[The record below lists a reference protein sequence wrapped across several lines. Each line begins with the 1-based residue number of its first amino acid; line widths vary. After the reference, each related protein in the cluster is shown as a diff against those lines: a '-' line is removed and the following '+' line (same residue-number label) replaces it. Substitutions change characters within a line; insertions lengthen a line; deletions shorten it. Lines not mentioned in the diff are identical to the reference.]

1 MERTDLP
8 YLQRLFDAFYEVGA
22 LPGGGVT
29 RLGYTELEDEMHR
42 RFADL
47 AKELGCTVE
56 TDLVGNSYAYY
67 EPAEEHVLIGSH
79 LDSVI
84 QGGRY
89 DGVAGVMAG
98 LLLLKRARENRL
110 SLPLKVAAFRCEE
123 SSNFGCCTMGSGL
136 VTHQLREDPE
146 HLARLTA
153 KNGETLGDVFARRGL
168 SLTPPLITG
177 VKEYLELH
185 IEQGKVLEETGTR
198 VGVVSTIAGPRRWK
212 LRLTGLAEH
221 SGATPISMRQDA
233 LCAAA
238 EIILAVEKIGRRE
251 ADLCESVA
259 TVGVIQNTPNALNV
273 VPGAVELGID
283 LRGSDMDSLSRMERD
298 TLAAAREICARRNIA
313 LAESKLS
320 EMDPVAMDEAVQGGL
335 MAAAGSLGISCRN
348 MPSGAGH
355 DAMAFAPLF
364 PTGMVFIP
372 CEKGISHNPLESA
385 AMGEHSGRRGRSL
398 GVSRPRALIP
408 APSPVAHPYFI
419 SGSEEQ
425 TDEAKDPC
433 FISKYPGNMRQF
445 SS

>member
-67 EPAEEHVLIGSH
+67 EPAEEHILIGSH

-136 VTHQLREDPE
+136 VAHQLKEGPE
-146 HLARLTA
+146 KLAQLTG
-153 KNGETLGDVFARRGL
+153 KNGERLGDVFARRGL
-168 SLTPPLITG
+168 SLTPPPIAG
-177 VKEYLELH
+177 VREYLELH

-212 LRLTGLAEH
+212 LQLKGLAEH
-221 SGATPISMRQDA
+221 SGATPMSMRQDA

-238 EIILAVEKIGRRE
+238 EIVLAVERIGQRE
-251 ADLCESVA
+251 ATLAESVA

-273 VPGAVELGID
+273 VPGAAELGID
-283 LRGSDMDSLSRMERD
+283 LRGSRMDSLDRMERD
-298 TLAAAREICARRNIA
+298 TLSAARDICDRRHIA
-313 LAESKLS
+313 LTESKLS
-320 EMDPVAMDEAVQGGL
+320 ELDPVSMDEAIQKGL
-335 MAAAGSLGISCRN
+335 MAAAERLHISCRN

-372 CEKGISHNPLESA
+372 CENGISHNPLESTTLESILDGA
-385 AMGEHSGRRGRSL
+385 DVLWAYLTE
-398 GVSRPRALIP
+398 
-408 APSPVAHPYFI
+408 
-419 SGSEEQ
+419 
-425 TDEAKDPC
+425 
-433 FISKYPGNMRQF
+433 KY
-445 SS
+445 

>member
-1 MERTDLP
+1 MERNDLP
-8 YLQRLFDAFYEVGA
+8 YLQRLFDTFYEVGA

-136 VTHQLREDPE
+136 VAHQLKEGPE
-146 HLARLTA
+146 KLAQLTG
-153 KNGETLGDVFARRGL
+153 KNGERLGDVFARRGL
-168 SLTPPLITG
+168 SLTPPPIAG
-177 VKEYLELH
+177 VREYLELH

-212 LRLTGLAEH
+212 LQLKGLAEH
-221 SGATPISMRQDA
+221 SGATPMSMRQDA

-238 EIILAVEKIGRRE
+238 EIVLAVERIGQRE
-251 ADLCESVA
+251 ATLAESVA

-273 VPGAVELGID
+273 VSGAAELGID
-283 LRGSDMDSLSRMERD
+283 LRGSRMDSLDRMERD
-298 TLAAAREICARRNIA
+298 TLSAARDICDRRHIA
-313 LAESKLS
+313 LTESKLS
-320 EMDPVAMDEAVQGGL
+320 ELDPVSMDEAIQKGL
-335 MAAAGSLGISCRN
+335 MAAAERLHISCRN

-372 CEKGISHNPLESA
+372 CEKGISHNPLESTTLESILDGA
-385 AMGEHSGRRGRSL
+385 DVLWAYLTE
-398 GVSRPRALIP
+398 
-408 APSPVAHPYFI
+408 
-419 SGSEEQ
+419 
-425 TDEAKDPC
+425 
-433 FISKYPGNMRQF
+433 KY
-445 SS
+445 

>member
-1 MERTDLP
+1 MALSDLD
-8 YLQRLFDAFYEVGA
+8 YLQHLFDAFYEVGA

-47 AKELGCTVE
+47 ARALGCMVE
-56 TDLVGNSYAYY
+56 TDRAGNAYAFLT
-67 EPAEEHVLIGSH
+67 PADEYILIGSH

-98 LLLLKRARENRL
+98 LLLLKRAREAGL

-136 VTHQLREDPE
+136 VTHQLKEGPE
-146 HLARLTA
+146 KLSRLTG

-212 LRLTGLAEH
+212 LQLKGLAEH
-221 SGATPISMRQDA
+221 SGATPMNMRQDA
-233 LCAAA
+233 LCAAC
-238 EIILAVEKIGRRE
+238 EIVLAVEQIGRRE
-251 ADLCESVA
+251 AALAESVA

-273 VPGAVELGID
+273 VPGAAELGID
-283 LRGSDMDSLSRMERD
+283 LRGSRSDSLDRMERD
-298 TLAAAREICARRNIA
+298 TLSAAREICARRSIA
-313 LAESKLS
+313 LTESKLS
-320 EMDPVAMDEAVQGGL
+320 ELDPVSMDETIQRGL
-335 MAAAGSLGISCRN
+335 MAAAEKLGISCRN

-385 AMGEHSGRRGRSL
+385 SL
-398 GVSRPRALIP
+398 QSVLDG
-408 APSPVAHPYFI
+408 
-419 SGSEEQ
+419 
-425 TDEAKDPC
+425 TDVLWAYLAAK
-433 FISKYPGNMRQF
+433 
-445 SS
+445 

>member
-1 MERTDLP
+1 MELSDRE
-8 YLQRLFDAFYEVGA
+8 YLKRLFEAFYEVGA

-47 AKELGCTVE
+47 AGELGCRVE
-56 TDLVGNSYAYY
+56 TDLAGNSYAWR
-67 EPAEEHVLIGSH
+67 EAAENYVLIGSH

-98 LLLLKRARENRL
+98 LLLLKRAKEAGL
-110 SLPLKVAAFRCEE
+110 KLPLKTAAFRCEE

-136 VTHQLREDPE
+136 VTHQLKEGPE
-146 HLARLTA
+146 KLAQLTA
-153 KNGETLGDVFARRGL
+153 KNGERLGDVFARRGL
-168 SLTPPLITG
+168 SLTPPRITG
-177 VKEYLELH
+177 VKSYLELH

-212 LRLTGLAEH
+212 LQLKGLAEH
-221 SGATPISMRQDA
+221 SGATPMSMRQDA

-238 EIILAVEKIGRRE
+238 EIVLAVERIGQRE
-251 ADLCESVA
+251 AALAESVA

-273 VPGAVELGID
+273 VPGAAELGID
-283 LRGSDMDSLSRMERD
+283 LRGSRMDSLDRMERD
-298 TLAAAREICARRNIA
+298 TLSAARDICARRHIA
-313 LAESKLS
+313 LTESKLS
-320 EMDPVAMDEAVQGGL
+320 ELDPVSMDEAIQKGL
-335 MAAAGSLGISCRN
+335 MAAAERLHISCRN

-385 AMGEHSGRRGRSL
+385 TLESILDGADVLWAYLKET
-398 GVSRPRALIP
+398 
-408 APSPVAHPYFI
+408 Y
-419 SGSEEQ
+419 
-425 TDEAKDPC
+425 
-433 FISKYPGNMRQF
+433 
-445 SS
+445 

>member
-1 MERTDLP
+1 MALSDLD
-8 YLQRLFDAFYEVGA
+8 YLQHLFDAFYEVGA

-47 AKELGCTVE
+47 AKELGCTAE
-56 TDLVGNSYAYY
+56 TDAAGNAYAFLT
-67 EPAEEHVLIGSH
+67 PADEYVMIGSH

-98 LLLLKRARENRL
+98 LLLLRRAREAKL
-110 SLPLKVAAFRCEE
+110 PLPLKVAAFRCEE

-136 VTHQLREDPE
+136 VTHQLKEGPE
-146 HLARLTA
+146 KLAELTG
-153 KNGETLGDVFARRGL
+153 KNGETLGSAFARRGL

-212 LRLTGLAEH
+212 LQLKGLAEH
-221 SGATPISMRQDA
+221 SGATPMNMRQDA
-233 LCAAA
+233 LCAAC
-238 EIILAVEKIGRRE
+238 EIVLAVEQIGRRE
-251 ADLCESVA
+251 AALAESVA

-273 VPGAVELGID
+273 VPGAAELGID
-283 LRGSDMDSLSRMERD
+283 LRGSRLDSLDRMERD
-298 TLAAAREICARRNIA
+298 TLSAAREICARRNIA
-313 LAESKLS
+313 LTESKLS
-320 EMDPVAMDEAVQGGL
+320 ELDPVSMDEGIQRGL
-335 MAAAGSLGISCRN
+335 MAAAEQLGISCRN

-372 CEKGISHNPLESA
+372 CEKGISHNPLEST
-385 AMGEHSGRRGRSL
+385 SL
-398 GVSRPRALIP
+398 ESVLDG
-408 APSPVAHPYFI
+408 
-419 SGSEEQ
+419 
-425 TDEAKDPC
+425 TDVLWAYLTAK
-433 FISKYPGNMRQF
+433 
-445 SS
+445 

>member
-1 MERTDLP
+1 MKRTDLA

-22 LPGGGVT
+22 MPGGGVT
-29 RLGYTELEDEMHR
+29 RLGYTAVEDEMHR
-42 RFADL
+42 RFGAL

-56 TDLVGNSYAYY
+56 TDPVGNSYAYL

-98 LLLLKRARENRL
+98 LLLLKRAKENKL
-110 SLPLKVAAFRCEE
+110 PLPLKAAVFRCEE

-146 HLARLTA
+146 HLAGLTA

-168 SLTPPLITG
+168 SLTPPRITG
-177 VKEYLELH
+177 VKAYLELH

-221 SGATPISMRQDA
+221 SGATPMSMRQDA

-238 EIILAVEKIGRRE
+238 EIILAVEQIGQRE
-251 ADLCESVA
+251 AALCESVA

-273 VPGAVELGID
+273 VPGAAELGID
-283 LRGSDMDSLSRMERD
+283 LRGSSTESLSRMERD
-298 TLAAAREICARRNIA
+298 TLAAARTICARRNIA

-320 EMDPVAMDEAVQGGL
+320 ELDPVSMDEAIQRGL
-335 MAAAGSLGISCRN
+335 TAAAEGLGISCRS

-372 CEKGISHNPLESA
+372 CRRGISHNPLESA
-385 AMGEHSGRRGRSL
+385 ALESILDG
-398 GVSRPRALIP
+398 
-408 APSPVAHPYFI
+408 
-419 SGSEEQ
+419 
-425 TDEAKDPC
+425 TDVLWAYLL
-433 FISKYPGNMRQF
+433 ST
-445 SS
+445 